1 MVKITYIAHD
11 GTEKMVDVP
20 VGVTIMEGAIQNGID
35 GIEAVCGGN
44 CYCGTCRIYVAKG
57 WLEKLAPPAE
67 EELGMIEASGE
78 EDPSARLA
86 CQIPV
91 TEALDGIRVTT
102 PEFQK

>member
-1 MVKITYIAHD
+1 MVKITYITHG
-11 GTEKMVDVP
+11 GTEQQVDVP
-20 VGVTIMEGAIQNGID
+20 VGMSMMEAAIQNGVD

-44 CYCGTCRIYVAKG
+44 CYCGTCRIYVAEG
-57 WLEKLAPPAE
+57 WLEKLAPAE
-67 EELGMIEASGE
+67 EQELDMIEASGE